1 MTNNKPRKKIFQFLL
16 QRYRVVIIAD
26 NSLEERM
33 SIRFSIL
40 KFFVLISSILAVVVF
55 ITLFIVTNS
64 SLSQYI
70 PGRSKDEVLKS
81 LIDLN
86 MQADSLKAS
95 LNKRDA
101 YLNNIE
107 SVLAG
112 NDSFLINSNNF
123 DADTALALENINF
136 EASQEDSILRLVVE
150 NEERGMLS
158 YCECIWASY

>member
-107 SVLAG
+107 SVLSG

-123 DADTALALENINF
+123 DADTTLALENITF
-136 EASQEDSILRLVVE
+136 EASQEDSILRF
-150 NEERGMLS
+150 GS
-158 YCECIWASY
+158 

>member
-64 SLSQYI
+64 S
-70 PGRSKDEVLKS
+70 
-81 LIDLN
+81 
-86 MQADSLKAS
+86 
-95 LNKRDA
+95 
-101 YLNNIE
+101 
-107 SVLAG
+107 
-112 NDSFLINSNNF
+112 
-123 DADTALALENINF
+123 
-136 EASQEDSILRLVVE
+136 
-150 NEERGMLS
+150 
-158 YCECIWASY
+158 

>member
-70 PGRSKDEVLKS
+70 PGRSKDEVLK
-81 LIDLN
+81 
-86 MQADSLKAS
+86 
-95 LNKRDA
+95 
-101 YLNNIE
+101 
-107 SVLAG
+107 V
-112 NDSFLINSNNF
+112 
-123 DADTALALENINF
+123 
-136 EASQEDSILRLVVE
+136 
-150 NEERGMLS
+150 
-158 YCECIWASY
+158 